1 MENHERTQTGVART
15 PGEMFNAASHFA
27 GFLLGAAALAI
38 LVTLAARR
46 GGALHVAS
54 LSVYGASLCL
64 LYLGSAAYHFSAWLG
79 APRATAV
86 FQRLDHCVIFV
97 LIAGS
102 YTPVCLVV
110 LGGGW
115 GWSLFGVVW
124 GLALLGVLLRLVI
137 KKTDNPFTYSL
148 YGIMGWIALVGI
160 APLARALDARG
171 LALLAGGGVAYTAGA
186 VLLALKRP
194 RLWPGVFGYHEL
206 WHVFVLTGSALH
218 FLMMLWFVV
227 PR

>member
-1 MENHERTQTGVART
+1 MANEPRTEPDVART
-15 PGEMFNAASHFA
+15 PGEMFNVVSHFA
-27 GFLLGAAALAI
+27 GFVLGVAALVI
-38 LVTLAARR
+38 LVVLAARR
-46 GGALHVAS
+46 GGALHVVS
-54 LSVYGASLCL
+54 LSVYGASLCM
-64 LYLGSAAYHFSAWLG
+64 LYLGSAVYHFSAWLG

-102 YTPVCLVV
+102 YTPICLVV

-115 GWSLFGVVW
+115 GWSLFGVIW
-124 GLALLGVLLRLVI
+124 GLALLGIMLRIFI

-148 YGIMGWIALVGI
+148 YGIMGWIALAAF
-160 APLARALDARG
+160 APLVRALDARG
-171 LALLAGGGVAYTAGA
+171 LALLVCGGVSYTVGA
-186 VLLALKRP
+186 ILLALKRP

-206 WHVFVLTGSALH
+206 WHLFVLAGSGLH
-218 FLMMLWFVV
+218 FLMILWFVL